1 MKGND
6 KIIQCLNDL
15 LAGELVAID
24 QYFIHSRMYEDWG
37 YNKLFER
44 IRHEHEEE
52 TEHATKL
59 IQRILFLEG
68 TPDMVTRKPPIKVGK
83 DVSEMLRNDLEIE
96 YLVVDHLREVI
107 AICEQE
113 KDYHTREILEVLLDD
128 TEMDH
133 AYWLEQQLGLIEKVG
148 LQNYL
153 QSQM

>member
-1 MKGND
+1 
-6 KIIQCLNDL
+6 LNDL

-44 IRHEHEEE
+44 IKHEQEEE
-52 TEHATKL
+52 TEHATLL

-68 TPDMVTRKPPIKVGK
+68 TPDMVTRKPDIKVGK
-83 DVSEMLRNDLEIE
+83 DVPQMLKNDLDLE
-96 YLVVDHLREVI
+96 YKVVDHLREVI
-107 AICEQE
+107 AICEKE
-113 KDYHTREILEVLLDD
+113 KDYETREILEQLLDD

-133 AYWLEQQLGLIEKVG
+133 TYWLEQQLGLIDKIG
-148 LQNYL
+148 AKNYL